1 VTLVKEVRNWY
12 SVLAVYLN
20 IKRSVVARFRNG
32 GFTAI
37 SRIEYHKFQEE
48 LFMRYLQDNDY
59 VYSTNDGKK
68 VVHTPDGLQII
79 CSKLPFSAYI
89 NETVRERVYGMF
101 DIKGRVVI
109 DSGAYVAETCLY
121 FALQGNHRIFVVS

>member
-1 VTLVKEVRNWY
+1 MTLVKEVRNWY

-48 LFMRYLQDNDY
+48 LFMRSYKTMIMYIAQ
-59 VYSTNDGKK
+59 TMEKK
-68 VVHTPDGLQII
+68 
-79 CSKLPFSAYI
+79 
-89 NETVRERVYGMF
+89 
-101 DIKGRVVI
+101 
-109 DSGAYVAETCLY
+109 
-121 FALQGNHRIFVVS
+121 